1 MTRMVLRLILRPGH
15 DGRPGRGK
23 TVTQQ
28 PISPAISQELTFQCL
43 DPRGRAL
50 TLVASLGYDPRDPFA
65 VRITFPAPG
74 GGVRWM
80 VCRTTLLRGLTDP
93 AGLGDLHLWPSV
105 DEDGRA
111 VVVLEFRSPHGHL
124 VAQAHSHEVY
134 QFLTRTLAV
143 VPAGTE
149 SAFMDLDAL
158 VADLLGSEAK

>member
-1 MTRMVLRLILRPGH
+1 MN
-15 DGRPGRGK
+15 
-23 TVTQQ
+23 QQ
-28 PISPAISQELTFQCL
+28 PISPAISQELTFHCL

-50 TLVASLGYDPRDPFA
+50 TLVASLSYDPRDPFA
-65 VRITFPAPG
+65 VLITFPAPG

-93 AGLGDLHLWPSV
+93 AGQGDLHLWPSV

-111 VVVLEFRSPHGHL
+111 VVVLEFRSPNGHL

-134 QFLTRTLAV
+134 HFLTRTLAL

-149 SAFMDLDAL
+149 SAHMDLDAL